1 MNYFSERRF
10 MSTEMLQKLAE
21 KFGLMLDWSSSTAIP
36 YLQQLAER
44 VVRFEVGQSIFWM
57 IIGIIFIIVGIGL
70 FVFVYKKC
78 KAEEYFDEEI
88 LFWISLVGVICIV
101 ASVIIVGCQVYDL
114 VTCYYLPEKI
124 LFRYVSK

>member
-1 MNYFSERRF
+1 

-44 VVRFEVGQSIFWM
+44 VVKFEVGQSIFWM
-57 IIGIIFIIVGIGL
+57 IIGIICIIVGIG
-70 FVFVYKKC
+70 FSVFVYKKAT
-78 KAEEYFDEEI
+78 AEEYFDECI
-88 LFWISLVGVICIV
+88 LLLLGAVAVFFLSTGVGIV
-101 ASVIIVGCQVYDL
+101 CCQVYDL

-124 LFRYVSK
+124 LFRYVSE

>member
-101 ASVIIVGCQVYDL
+101 AGVIIIGCQVYDL

>member
-44 VVRFEVGQSIFWM
+44 VVKFEVGQSIFWM
-57 IIGIIFIIVGIGL
+57 IIGIICIIVGIGL
-70 FVFVYKKC
+70 SVFVYKKAT
-78 KAEEYFDEEI
+78 AEEYFDEDI
-88 LFWISLVGVICIV
+88 LIFFSIV
-101 ASVIIVGCQVYDL
+101 AVILLFTGIGITCCQVYDL

>member
-1 MNYFSERRF
+1 

-70 FVFVYKKC
+70 FVFVYKKY

-88 LFWISLVGVICIV
+88 LFWISLVGVICVV
-101 ASVIIVGCQVYDL
+101 AGVIIVGCQVYDL

>member
-1 MNYFSERRF
+1 

-21 KFGLMLDWSSSTAIP
+21 KFGLMLDWSSSTAIT

-44 VVRFEVGQSIFWM
+44 VVKFEVGQSIFWM

-70 FVFVYKKC
+70 FVFVYKK
-78 KAEEYFDEEI
+78 ATVEEYVDEDI
-88 LFWISLVGVICIV
+88 LLLFSTVAVIFLSTGIG
-101 ASVIIVGCQVYDL
+101 ITGCQVYDL